1 MLNKQGTIIK
11 LENMGRTGSRH
22 SILRLESLKN
32 LGSLGNLSR
41 QSSRRRISIAGYK
54 DDGYNTGRDREN
66 STVTETE
73 TEGGESNADSTADS
87 TAESVEEYS
96 SREIPEEYDELEEA
110 QELDRQKDNHFIELP
125 SKPIARDASAPNL
138 PPVPPPLQSDIKL
151 YAPIESFI
159 SSSLKCIYPYD
170 PNRQPMDHT
179 MLYSDEETQTMIFGI
194 ISGHGEY
201 GHELAEVCIKYNFI
215 ILFYFIINSLLQKQ
229 S

>member
-32 LGSLGNLSR
+32 LGSLGSLSR
-41 QSSRRRISIAGYK
+41 QNSRRRISIAGFK

-66 STVTETE
+66 SVMTENG
-73 TEGGESNADSTADS
+73 TEGGESNADSTVDS
-87 TAESVEEYS
+87 TTESVEAYS

-110 QELDRQKDNHFIELP
+110 QELDRQKENHFIELP
-125 SKPIARDASAPNL
+125 EKPIARDASAPSL
-138 PPVPPPLQSDIKL
+138 PPVPPPLTSDIKL

-201 GHELAEVCIKYNFI
+201 GHELAEVYNIFYSLYI
-215 ILFYFIINSLLQKQ
+215 IIIIVI
-229 S
+229 